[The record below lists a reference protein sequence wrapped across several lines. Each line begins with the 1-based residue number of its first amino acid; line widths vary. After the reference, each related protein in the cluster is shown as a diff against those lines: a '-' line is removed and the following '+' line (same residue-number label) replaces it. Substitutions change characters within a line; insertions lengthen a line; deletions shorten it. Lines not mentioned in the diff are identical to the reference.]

1 MKQYIPEYIIEIVNS
16 LQNKGFEAQIVG
28 GSVRDLLLGK
38 IPKDW
43 DLNTN
48 AKPEEIL
55 PLFPDAF
62 YENEFGTVGIKIRK
76 SVIDN
81 SVLLDKVSDETQV
94 YTEIV
99 EVTPYRK
106 EGIYKDGRRPE
117 DVTFDASLEEDL
129 KRRDFT
135 INAIAYNP
143 TKNLFYYL
151 GYDGKLATDLRED
164 LKDIVSDINN
174 PNTSIG
180 HSIEYKGHSLKDIK
194 NKLIRAVGKPEDR
207 FEEDRL
213 RMLRAVR
220 FSAQLGFA
228 IEQNTLLAIKSNSS
242 KLSAV
247 SRERVRD
254 EFSKLLMSSVPDGIR
269 SGIEFLRFTELL
281 NDFLPELLLGLHMKQ
296 TANHKHDVYNHLLW
310 SAQHAAD
317 KNYSLDMRI
326 AALLHDIAKPH
337 TARLNKET
345 GRNTFYGH
353 EVVGEKVSR
362 EILTRLKYPKELIE
376 KVCRLVRWHMFNSD
390 PDQVT
395 MSAVRRMV
403 ANVGKEN
410 IWDLM
415 NLRFCDRIGSGRPVE
430 EPHRLRRYFA
440 MLEQALIDPI
450 DLKMLKIN
458 GNTIMEVTHET
469 PGPRLRHLLFALFGE
484 VLENPA
490 LNTED
495 YLVSRV
501 TELAKLST
509 PELIE
514 LAKKGELEQEELE
527 EAQQKDIKK
536 KHRV

>member
-1 MKQYIPEYIIEIVNS
+1 MKQIPDYIINIVNTIK
-16 LQNKGFEAQIVG
+16 NADFEVQIVG
-28 GSVRDLLLGK
+28 GSVRDLLLGML
-38 IPKDW
+38 PKDW

-48 AKPEEIL
+48 AKPEQIL
-55 PLFPDAF
+55 ALFPDAF

-76 SVIDN
+76 SVADD
-81 SVLLDKVSDETQV
+81 SVLNEKVSDETLV

-99 EVTPYRK
+99 EITPYRN
-106 EGIYKDGRRPE
+106 EGIYKDGRRPKG
-117 DVTFDASLEEDL
+117 VTFDATLEEDL
-129 KRRDFT
+129 RRRDFT
-135 INAIAYNP
+135 ANAIALNP
-143 TKNLFYYL
+143 ISNEIYYL
-151 GYDGKLATDLRED
+151 DYSSNIIKDTADSI
-164 LKDIVSDINN
+164 KDIMSLS
-174 PNTSIG
+174 SIG
-180 HSIEYKGHSLKDIK
+180 HNTIGHYKGHSLKDIK
-194 NKLIRAVGKPEDR
+194 DKLIRAVGRAEDR
-207 FEEDRL
+207 FEEDHL

-228 IEQNTLLAIKSNSS
+228 IEQETLLAIKSNAS
-242 KLSAV
+242 KLSTV

-254 EFSKLLMSSVPDGIR
+254 EFSKLLMSTDPR
-269 SGIEFLRFTELL
+269 SGIEFLRFTDLL
-281 NDFLPELLLGLHMKQ
+281 QDVMPELLLGLHMKQ
-296 TANHKHDVYNHLLW
+296 TVNHKHDVYDHLLW
-310 SAQHAAD
+310 SLQHAAE
-317 KNYSLDMRI
+317 KNYTLEMRL

-345 GRNTFYGH
+345 GWNTFYGH

-362 EILTRLKYPKELIE
+362 EVLTRLKYPKELIE
-376 KVCRLVRWHMFNSD
+376 KVTKLIRWHMFNSD

-458 GNTIMEVTHET
+458 GNTIMQVTHET

-484 VLENPA
+484 VLENPK
-490 LNTED
+490 LNTEP

-509 PELIE
+509 PELME

-527 EAQQKDIKK
+527 DAQLKDIRK

>member
-1 MKQYIPEYIIEIVNS
+1 MKQIPNYILDIVQTIQKAN
-16 LQNKGFEAQIVG
+16 FEVQIVG
-28 GSVRDLLLGK
+28 GSVRDLLLGV

-55 PLFPDAF
+55 ALFPDAF
-62 YENEFGTVGIKIRK
+62 YENEFGTVGIKKRK
-76 SVIDN
+76 STIDN
-81 SVLLDKVSDETQV
+81 SVIHGNVSDETQV

-117 DVTFDASLEEDL
+117 GVTFDATLEEDL
-129 KRRDFT
+129 RRRDFT
-135 INAIAYNP
+135 VNAIALNP
-143 TKNLFYYL
+143 ISNEVYYL
-151 GYDGKLATDLRED
+151 DNNSNITKDSVD
-164 LKDIVSDINN
+164 NLKDIVSGS
-174 PNTSIG
+174 SIG
-180 HSIEYKGHSLKDIK
+180 QDSTRQYKGHSIKDIK
-194 NKLIRAVGKPEDR
+194 DKLIRAVGRAEDR
-207 FEEDRL
+207 FEEDHL

-228 IEQNTLLAIKSNSS
+228 IEQGTLLAVKSGSS
-242 KLSAV
+242 KLSTV

-254 EFSKLLMSSVPDGIR
+254 EFSKLLMSTDPR
-269 SGIEFLRFTELL
+269 SGIEFLRFTDLL
-281 NDFLPELLLGLHMKQ
+281 KDIMPELLLGLHMKQ
-296 TANHKHDVYNHLLW
+296 TANHKHDVYDHLLW
-310 SAQHAAD
+310 SLQHAAE
-317 KNYSLDMRI
+317 KNYTLEMRL

-345 GRNTFYGH
+345 GWNTFYGH

-376 KVCRLVRWHMFNSD
+376 KVTKLVRWHMFNSD

-440 MLEQALIDPI
+440 MLEQALVDPI

-458 GNTIMEVTHET
+458 GNTIMTVTHET
-469 PGPRLRHLLFALFGE
+469 PGPRLRHLLYALFGE
-484 VLENPA
+484 VLEDPT

-501 TELAKLST
+501 TELATLPTS
-509 PELIE
+509 ELIQ
-514 LAKKGELEQEELE
+514 LAKKGELEQEEE
-527 EAQQKDIKK
+527 EAAQLKDIKK

>member
-1 MKQYIPEYIIEIVNS
+1 MKQIPEYILIILKT
-16 LQNKGFEAQIVG
+16 LQAKGFEANIVG
-28 GSVRDLLLGK
+28 GSVRDLLLGME
-38 IPKDW
+38 PKDW

-48 AKPEEIL
+48 ATPEQIL
-55 PLFPDAF
+55 ESFPDAF
-62 YENEFGTVGIKIRK
+62 YENDFGTVGIKIRK
-76 SVIDN
+76 DVHN
-81 SVLLDKVSDETQV
+81 SLTSEEAE
-94 YTEIV
+94 YTEVV
-99 EVTPYRK
+99 EITPYRK
-106 EGIYKDGRRPE
+106 EGFYKDGRRPE
-117 DVTFDASLEEDL
+117 GVSFEATLEDDL

-143 TKNLFYYL
+143 INQEIFYLDFDGNL
-151 GYDGKLATDLRED
+151 
-164 LKDIVSDINN
+164 LKDTINIIKDIMSYRKISDN
-174 PNTSIG
+174 SIR
-180 HSIEYKGHSLKDIK
+180 HYKGHSINDIQS
-194 NKLIRAVGKPEDR
+194 KLIRAVGQAEDR

-220 FSAQLGFA
+220 LSAQLGFA
-228 IEQNTLLAIKSNSS
+228 IEQDTLLAIKTHANKLNS
-242 KLSAV
+242 V

-254 EFSKLLMSSVPDGIR
+254 EFSKLLMSKDPM
-269 SGIEFLRFTELL
+269 SGIEFLRFTNLIK
-281 NDFLPELLLGLHMKQ
+281 DFLPELLLGVGMKQ
-296 TANHKHDVYNHLLW
+296 TLNHKHDVYNHLLW
-310 SAQHAAD
+310 SCQHAAE
-317 KNYSLDMRI
+317 KGYTLEMRLT
-326 AALLHDIAKPH
+326 ALLHDIAKPH
-337 TARLNKET
+337 TARLNNAT
-345 GRNTFYGH
+345 GWNTFYGH
-353 EVVGEKVSR
+353 EVVGERVSR

-376 KVCRLVRWHMFNSD
+376 KVTKLIRWHMFNSD

-458 GNTIMEVTHET
+458 GNTIMQVTQET
-469 PGPRLRHLLFALFGE
+469 PGPRLRHLLYSLFGE
-484 VLENPA
+484 VLENPT

-527 EAQQKDIKK
+527 DSQLKDIKK

>member
-1 MKQYIPEYIIEIVNS
+1 MKQIPDYIINIVNTI
-16 LQNKGFEAQIVG
+16 QNADFEVQIVG
-28 GSVRDLLLGK
+28 GSVRDLLLGTL
-38 IPKDW
+38 PKDW

-48 AKPEEIL
+48 ATPEEIL
-55 PLFPDAF
+55 ALFPDAF
-62 YENEFGTVGIKIRK
+62 YENEFGTVGIKIRR
-76 SVIDN
+76 STIDN
-81 SVLLDKVSDETQV
+81 TVLNDDVSDETEV

-117 DVTFDASLEEDL
+117 GVTFDATLEEDL
-129 KRRDFT
+129 RRRDFT
-135 INAIAYNP
+135 VNAIALNP
-143 TKNLFYYL
+143 VSQELFYL
-151 GYDGKLATDLRED
+151 DFGSNIIKDSVGSI
-164 LKDIVSDINN
+164 KDIMSD
-174 PNTSIG
+174 SG
-180 HSIEYKGHSLKDIK
+180 YKGHSIKDIK
-194 NKLIRAVGKPEDR
+194 DKLIRAVGRAEDR
-207 FEEDRL
+207 FEEDHL

-228 IEQNTLLAIKSNSS
+228 IEQETLLAIKSSAT
-242 KLSAV
+242 KLSTV

-254 EFSKLLMSSVPDGIR
+254 EFSKLLMSTDPR
-269 SGIEFLRFTELL
+269 SGIEFLRFTDLL
-281 NDFLPELLLGLHMKQ
+281 KDIMPELLLGLHMKQ
-296 TANHKHDVYNHLLW
+296 TANHKHDVYDHLLW
-310 SAQHAAD
+310 SLQHATE
-317 KNYSLDMRI
+317 KNYTLEMRL

-345 GRNTFYGH
+345 GWNTFYGH

-376 KVCRLVRWHMFNSD
+376 KVTKLVRWHMFNSD

-415 NLRFCDRIGSGRPVE
+415 NLRFCDRVGSGRPVE

-458 GNTIMEVTHET
+458 GNTIMQVTHET

-484 VLENPA
+484 VLENPT

-495 YLVSRV
+495 CLATRA
-501 TELAKLST
+501 TELSKLST

-527 EAQQKDIKK
+527 DAQLKDIKK